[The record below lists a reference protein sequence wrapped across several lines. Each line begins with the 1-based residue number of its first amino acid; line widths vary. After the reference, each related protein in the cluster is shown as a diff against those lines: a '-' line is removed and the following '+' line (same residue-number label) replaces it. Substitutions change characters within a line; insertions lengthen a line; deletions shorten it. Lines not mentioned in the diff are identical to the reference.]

1 VAKEQRVLKTEPRV
15 SFHNWRDDNTAE
27 PPALWAGEGE
37 GGSIVSMRALI
48 GQKWDPE
55 CWDGDMWRDHDAV
68 GNTEPLGSDEAVG
81 AVLSSAVGISPALLK
96 SLQVPSGEGQ
106 R

>member
-1 VAKEQRVLKTEPRV
+1 MITQLNPQPYGRGRERE
-15 SFHNWRDDNTAE
+15 
-27 PPALWAGEGE
+27 
-37 GGSIVSMRALI
+37 GSIVSMRALI

-55 CWDGDMWRDHDAV
+55 YWDGDMWRDHDAA